1 MVKNLIIMFIA
12 ILFCGCV
19 FIQNRDTE
27 NVEIKYTSG
36 KVFCRGQYETIN
48 GEISYPTGNWILYYP
63 NGQIKEEITYF
74 EEYSDPGLTIKYDSN
89 GLMFSKKEI
98 EDYNNYYYE
107 EYFDNGKRKLD
118 KHYQQEFYTEEGM
131 DFLNT
136 IAIFTEYY
144 YSGEIKNKYTLLNGM
159 YYGEYI
165 EFNTYG
171 DSLVYYNFVDDLGF

>member
-1 MVKNLIIMFIA
+1 
-12 ILFCGCV
+12 
-19 FIQNRDTE
+19 
-27 NVEIKYTSG
+27 
-36 KVFCRGQYETIN
+36 
-48 GEISYPTGNWILYYP
+48 
-63 NGQIKEEITYF
+63 
-74 EEYSDPGLTIKYDSN
+74 
-89 GLMFSKKEI
+89 
-98 EDYNNYYYE
+98 
-107 EYFDNGKRKLD
+107 
-118 KHYQQEFYTEEGM
+118 M